1 MEGVTGMKITTI
13 GLDVAKDVLQVHGV
27 GERGQV
33 VVSRQLKR
41 GKVLE
46 YFANLEPCL
55 VGMEACGGAHDWARR
70 LIGYG
75 HQVKLMSP
83 QFVKPYV
90 KGNKNDMRD
99 AEAICEA
106 VTRPN
111 MRFVPVKT
119 AEQQA
124 LLALHRARQG
134 YVKTRTGIANQMRG
148 LLAEYGIVVTKGIAH
163 LYTRIPE
170 ILEDGENGLPGLFR
184 GLLARLLK
192 SLKQTDQQVKEM
204 EGEIK
209 VWHQEDAA
217 SVRLATIPGIG
228 PLTASALSATIGDA
242 RDFKSGRQLA
252 AWAGLVPRQYSTGGK
267 TNLLGI
273 SKRGDTYLRTL
284 LIHGARAVIRV
295 APAKRKPDD
304 WINRLI
310 SRRNKNIAAVA
321 VANRN
326 ARIAWAL
333 LTRKEDYKPPENRHL
348 PAPQAVAPCPA

>member
-1 MEGVTGMKITTI
+1 MKITTI

-27 GERGQV
+27 DERGQV
-33 VVSRQLKR
+33 VVSKQLKR
-41 GKVLE
+41 AKVME

-70 LIGYG
+70 LIGCG
-75 HQVKLMSP
+75 HQVKLMAP

-134 YVKTRTGIANQMRG
+134 YVKARTGFANQMRG
-148 LLAEYGIVVTKGIAH
+148 LLAEYGIVIKQGITH

-170 ILEDGENGLPGLFR
+170 ILEDGENGLPGKFR
-184 GLLARLLK
+184 DLLARLLK

-209 VWHQEDAA
+209 VWHQESAA
-217 SVRLATIPGIG
+217 SMQLATIPGIG
-228 PLTASALSATIGDA
+228 PLTASALTATVGDA

-252 AWAGLVPRQYSTGGK
+252 AWLGLVPRQHSTGGK

-295 APAKRKPDD
+295 APAKRPPDD

-333 LTRKEDYKPPENRHL
+333 LTRKEDYKPPENRHA
-348 PAPQAVAPCPA
+348 PAVTPIPA

>member
-1 MEGVTGMKITTI
+1 MKITTI
-13 GLDVAKDVLQVHGV
+13 GLDVAKDVLQIHGV
-27 GERGQV
+27 DERGKV
-33 VVSRQLKR
+33 VVSKQIKR

-55 VGMEACGGAHDWARR
+55 IGMEACGGAHDWARR
-70 LIGYG
+70 LTGYG
-75 HQVKLMSP
+75 HQVKLMAP
-83 QFVKPYV
+83 QFVKAYV
-90 KGNKNDMRD
+90 KSNKNDMRD

-106 VTRPN
+106 VTRPS

-134 YVKTRTGIANQMRG
+134 YVKTRTAFANQMRG
-148 LLAEYGIVVTKGIAH
+148 LLAEYGIVIKQGITH

-170 ILEDGENGLPGLFR
+170 VLEDGENELPGMFR
-184 GLLARLLK
+184 HLLARLLA
-192 SLKQTDQQVKEM
+192 SLKETDKQIKEM
-204 EGEIK
+204 EAEIK
-209 VWHQEDAA
+209 TWHQENAA
-217 SVRLATIPGIG
+217 SIRLATIPGIG
-228 PLTASALSATIGDA
+228 PLTASALTATVGNA
-242 RDFKSGRQLA
+242 TDFKSGRQLA
-252 AWAGLVPRQYSTGGK
+252 AWLGLVPRQHSTGGK

-310 SRRNKNIAAVA
+310 GRRNKNIAAVA

-333 LTRKEDYKPPENRHL
+333 LTRQEDYKAPEHRHL
-348 PAPQAVAPCPA
+348 PAPPAAAPCPA

>member
-1 MEGVTGMKITTI
+1 MKITTI
-13 GLDVAKDVLQVHGV
+13 GLDVAKDVLQLHGV
-27 GERGQV
+27 DERGHV
-33 VVSRQLKR
+33 VVSRQIKR

-46 YFANLEPCL
+46 YFVNLEPCL

-70 LIGYG
+70 LMGYG
-75 HQVKLMSP
+75 HQVKLMAP

-111 MRFVPVKT
+111 MRFVPIKS
-119 AEQQA
+119 ADQQA
-124 LLALHRARQG
+124 LLSLHRGRQG
-134 YVKTRTGIANQMRG
+134 YVKTRTAFANQIRG
-148 LLAEYGIVVTKGIAH
+148 LLAEYGIVIKQGITH
-163 LYTRIPE
+163 LYMRIPE
-170 ILEDGENGLPGLFR
+170 ILEDGENGLPGTFR
-184 GLLARLLK
+184 HLLARLLT
-192 SLKQTDQQVKEM
+192 SLKEVDKQVNEM

-209 VWHQEDAA
+209 SRHQENAA
-217 SVRLATIPGIG
+217 SLRLATIPGIG
-228 PLTASALSATIGDA
+228 PLTASALAATVGNA
-242 RDFKSGRQLA
+242 TDFKSGRQLA
-252 AWAGLVPRQYSTGGK
+252 AWLGLVPRQHSSGGK

-273 SKRGDTYLRTL
+273 SKSGDTYLRTL

-295 APAKRKPDD
+295 APVKRKPDD

-310 SRRNKNIAAVA
+310 GRRNKNIAAVA

-333 LTRKEDYKPPENRHL
+333 LTRQEDYKPPENRHL
-348 PAPQAVAPCPA
+348 PVPAAAAPCPA

>member
-1 MEGVTGMKITTI
+1 MKITTI
-13 GLDVAKDVLQVHGV
+13 GLDVAKDVLQIHGV
-27 GERGQV
+27 DERGAV
-33 VVSRQLKR
+33 VVRRQLKR
-41 GKVLE
+41 AKVLE
-46 YFANLEPCL
+46 YFVNLEPCL

-70 LIGYG
+70 LTGYG
-75 HQVKLMSP
+75 HQVKLMAP
-83 QFVKPYV
+83 QFVKAYV
-90 KGNKNDMRD
+90 KSNKNDMRD

-119 AEQQA
+119 VDQQA

-134 YVKTRTGIANQMRG
+134 YVKTRTAFANQIRG
-148 LLAEYGIVVTKGIAH
+148 LLAEYGIVVTKGITH

-170 ILEDGENGLPGLFR
+170 ILEDGENGLPGMFR

-192 SLKQTDQQVKEM
+192 SLKDTDQQVKEM
-204 EGEIK
+204 ELEIK
-209 VWHQEDAA
+209 AWHQEDTA

-228 PLTASALSATIGDA
+228 PLTASALIATVGNA
-242 RDFKSGRQLA
+242 TDFKSGRQLA
-252 AWAGLVPRQYSTGGK
+252 AWLGLVPRQHSTGGK

-304 WINRLI
+304 WINRLVG
-310 SRRNKNIAAVA
+310 RRNKNIAAVA

-348 PAPQAVAPCPA
+348 PAPPVPPAAALSPA

>member
-1 MEGVTGMKITTI
+1 MKGVTGMKITTI
-13 GLDVAKDVLQVHGV
+13 GLDVAKDVLQLHGV
-27 GERGQV
+27 DERGHV
-33 VVSRQLKR
+33 VVSKQIKR
-41 GKVLE
+41 SKVLE
-46 YFANLEPCL
+46 YFANLEQCL

-75 HQVKLMSP
+75 HQVKLMAP

-106 VTRPN
+106 VTRPS

-124 LLALHRARQG
+124 LLALHRGRQG
-134 YVKTRTGIANQMRG
+134 YVKTRTGFANQMRG
-148 LLAEYGIVVTKGIAH
+148 LLAEYGIVVTKGITH

-170 ILEDGENGLPGLFR
+170 ILEDGENGLPGMFR

-192 SLKQTDQQVKEM
+192 SLKETDQQVKEM

-209 VWHQEDAA
+209 AWHQENAA
-217 SVRLATIPGIG
+217 SMQLATIPGIG
-228 PLTASALSATIGDA
+228 PLTASALTATVGDA

-252 AWAGLVPRQYSTGGK
+252 AWLGLVPRQHSSGGK

-310 SRRNKNIAAVA
+310 GRRNKNIAAVA

-333 LTRKEDYKPPENRHL
+333 LTRKEDYKPPEIRHL
-348 PAPQAVAPCPA
+348 PASPAAAPCPA